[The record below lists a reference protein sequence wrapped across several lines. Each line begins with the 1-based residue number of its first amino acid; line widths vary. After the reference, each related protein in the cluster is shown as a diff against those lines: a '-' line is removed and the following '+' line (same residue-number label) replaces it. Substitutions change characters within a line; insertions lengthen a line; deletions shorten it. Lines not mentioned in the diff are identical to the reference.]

1 MRAGG
6 NQSVPIP
13 EEGREQAWMEQLY
26 QGAVETIKMPT
37 LSYLR
42 ATLSISCY

>member
-6 NQSVPIP
+6 NQSVSIP

-26 QGAVETIKMPT
+26 QGAVDTIKMPT
-37 LSYLR
+37 LPYLL
-42 ATLSISCY
+42 ATLSIFCY